1 MAHAIAR
8 RACGALAGFLMTK
21 LGKKNEEGE
30 AQEDQEE
37 QEEQEEDAG
46 KAEDL
51 AAAGRAE
58 IPADPQSMAQLTQ
71 NDAASKKAALEQLA
85 RKREFL
91 QEQSDGLKYEL
102 GLKIDRI
109 LQVERVI
116 EERRPE
122 WESWPEL
129 HDDLVREADE
139 ARRAAEDVNERKRQ
153 TDDDMDAVD
162 AAADELDPKGK
173 REMFPD

>member
-1 MAHAIAR
+1 
-8 RACGALAGFLMTK
+8 
-21 LGKKNEEGE
+21 
-30 AQEDQEE
+30 
-37 QEEQEEDAG
+37 
-46 KAEDL
+46 
-51 AAAGRAE
+51 
-58 IPADPQSMAQLTQ
+58 MAQLTQ

-129 HDDLVREADE
+129 HDDLVRGGGRGKTGGGRRERAEAPD
-139 ARRAAEDVNERKRQ
+139 RR
-153 TDDDMDAVD
+153 
-162 AAADELDPKGK
+162 
-173 REMFPD
+173 